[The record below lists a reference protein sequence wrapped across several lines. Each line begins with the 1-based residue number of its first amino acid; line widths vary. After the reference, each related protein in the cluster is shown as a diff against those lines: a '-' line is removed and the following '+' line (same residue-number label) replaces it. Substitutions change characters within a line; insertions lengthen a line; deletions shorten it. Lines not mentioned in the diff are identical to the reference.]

1 MFILLEKHSLIYTML
16 YNIIYTDNVMY
27 VIDNL
32 LILLSAS
39 SHINCLLETNLFL
52 CILLFTQLKY
62 LILSFYYLL
71 LHIFL
76 HHGARHFVQLSIQL
90 HHQILLSVLITKC
103 KHCNFETFICSEF
116 TFKKKKLMIIFDV
129 DIVMFFHIQSCFD
142 VFEMEL
148 SNLYQQ

>member
-39 SHINCLLETNLFL
+39 SHINCLLETNLFFVYIAIHSAQIFNSV
-52 CILLFTQLKY
+52 ILYF
-62 LILSFYYLL
+62 L

-116 TFKKKKLMIIFDV
+116 TFKKKFMIILDV
-129 DIVMFFHIQSCFD
+129 DTVMFFHIQSCFD